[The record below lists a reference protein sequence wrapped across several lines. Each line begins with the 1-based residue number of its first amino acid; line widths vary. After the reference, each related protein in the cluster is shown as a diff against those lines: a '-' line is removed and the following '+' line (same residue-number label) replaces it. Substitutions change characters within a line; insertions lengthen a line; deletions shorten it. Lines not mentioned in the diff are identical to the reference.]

1 MTKYELEILR
11 IISESSEHLS
21 ADEVFEIVKEK
32 YPGVVRATC
41 YNNLNR
47 LTDEGLIR
55 RIVTETGG
63 YRYDKTI
70 RHDHLV
76 CKKCGKIKDVYLND
90 MTSSFKMIL
99 GEDIESYDLKIYWL
113 CPECRKGNEF

>member
-21 ADEVFEIVKEK
+21 AEEVFEIVKKK
-32 YPGVVRATC
+32 YPKVVRATC

-55 RIVTETGG
+55 RIVTENGG

-76 CKKCGKIKDVYLND
+76 CKKCGCIKDVYLND

-99 GEDIESYDLKIYWL
+99 GEDVESYDLKIYWL
-113 CPECRKGNEF
+113 CPKCKIG